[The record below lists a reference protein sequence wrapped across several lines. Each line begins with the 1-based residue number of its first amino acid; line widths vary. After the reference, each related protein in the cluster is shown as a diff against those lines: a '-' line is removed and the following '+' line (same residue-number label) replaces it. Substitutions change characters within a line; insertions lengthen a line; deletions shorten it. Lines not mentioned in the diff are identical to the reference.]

1 MQVISRSENQAVI
14 IDNRIIVTVL
24 EVDSDFVRLSI
35 ESPNEEPSY
44 REELIA
50 VQPEYA

>member
-1 MQVISRSENQAVI
+1 MQVISRSENEAIV

-24 EVDSDFVRLSI
+24 EVADDFVRLSI
-35 ESPNEEPSY
+35 ETPNEDPSY
-44 REELIA
+44 REELIQ